1 LKPSLLSRSGFVTPT
16 VTFGAFA
23 DAPNVSNGVTNPVAL
38 RKSEAK
44 GALGWG
50 KLKAWRPASMSAT
63 HLFYLAPTL
72 TLPRGGRE
80 FWLVPK
86 LRLGRSSGSWSF
98 NNPIPKQE
106 LHCH

>member
-1 LKPSLLSRSGFVTPT
+1 
-16 VTFGAFA
+16 
-23 DAPNVSNGVTNPVAL
+23 
-38 RKSEAK
+38 
-44 GALGWG
+44 
-50 KLKAWRPASMSAT
+50 MSAT